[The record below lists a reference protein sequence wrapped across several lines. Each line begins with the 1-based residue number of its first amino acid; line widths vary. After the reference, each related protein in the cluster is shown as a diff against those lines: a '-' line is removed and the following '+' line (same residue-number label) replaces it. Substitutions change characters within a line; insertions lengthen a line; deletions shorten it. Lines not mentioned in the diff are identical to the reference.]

1 MTISVEH
8 VARAVHDHEEYVSR
22 NRPDWMDYRSAYIDK
37 YWHHRHPTQRRGG
50 RRNPND
56 PVRIQINLVRPWVN
70 SFVASLFYKGIKT
83 NVRPDDVIRGEEE
96 TNPIADGQRI
106 GKLLDR
112 WLSSQHAEMLAQQ
125 GFTMGLMYPESAYKL
140 GIDETK
146 EHPVDQVTL
155 EIMPPWEC
163 VWDRKSRNKEQ
174 MRFIGRLHH
183 LSKEAIERLYG
194 VTPAKLMPGSRP
206 DVVKDGLTLGVAT
219 VAGDTH
225 SDESYVKVLEF
236 YDFTA
241 VHIIEGEKT
250 MGEMRVYLLDQ
261 NPESKKIEENLW
273 EVLKAPM
280 PYMRAD
286 GGPMAPI
293 IPIVLANVPEY
304 PLMGLS
310 PVATIYE
317 INSEI
322 NLAHT
327 MMAQAFRR
335 DLGRVLLYLKDRGM
349 SKEVLDAIQS
359 GQDFVLAGVDGETL
373 EGMTK
378 WLEQQPV
385 HPSLLTYLN
394 MLDQSQD
401 KTNTTAP
408 FTRGQPLRYASATEV
423 DTLNDYTETAL
434 GEVRKRSDKI
444 IGELCEMYLRVLESA
459 MGDTKTAKLTIRDL
473 DEPYE
478 LKRSLFD
485 MKWFISLSDR
495 QATPLSEQQRR
506 AEFGIAAPQLIQ
518 LAQVAEQGGP
528 IGKLAILQMKELIVL
543 YDLPKEMEWE
553 SLVSE
558 GDQEQVDQLLALAEG
573 ADMEQVAGEI
583 EQLQAVGGG
592 GAPSPL

>member
-1 MTISVEH
+1 M
-8 VARAVHDHEEYVSR
+8 
-22 NRPDWMDYRSAYIDK
+22 
-37 YWHHRHPTQRRGG
+37 
-50 RRNPND
+50 
-56 PVRIQINLVRPWVN
+56 
-70 SFVASLFYKGIKT
+70 
-83 NVRPDDVIRGEEE
+83 
-96 TNPIADGQRI
+96 
-106 GKLLDR
+106 
-112 WLSSQHAEMLAQQ
+112 
-125 GFTMGLMYPESAYKL
+125 
-140 GIDETK
+140 
-146 EHPVDQVTL
+146 
-155 EIMPPWEC
+155 
-163 VWDRKSRNKEQ
+163 
-174 MRFIGRLHH
+174 
-183 LSKEAIERLYG
+183 
-194 VTPAKLMPGSRP
+194 
-206 DVVKDGLTLGVAT
+206 AT